1 MSNLKRINGDK
12 LRKILYSMEPDSLG
26 RKRTL
31 ADFSREIGYGSS
43 YLAQATSGVRT
54 LNAPARKLL
63 ESMYGIK
70 EEDYIYDDRPQVTRL
85 EGAPVP
91 QDTVVIGRD
100 ELEDIVRTAV
110 TKAFNE
116 VLTRFF
122 LLQEDNVE
130 NRREVNYAE

>member
-1 MSNLKRINGDK
+1 MSNLKRINGYK

-31 ADFSREIGYGSS
+31 ADFSREMGYGSN
-43 YLAQATSGVRT
+43 YLAQATSGIRS
-54 LNAPARKLL
+54 LNGPARKLL

-70 EEDYIYDDRPQVTRL
+70 EKDYIYDDRPQVTCR
-85 EGAPVP
+85 EETPAP

-100 ELEDIVRTAV
+100 ELEDVVRTAV

-116 VLTRFF
+116 VLTKFF

>member
-1 MSNLKRINGDK
+1 MSNLKKINGDK

-26 RKRTL
+26 RKRSL
-31 ADFSREIGYGSS
+31 ADFSREMGYGAS
-43 YLAQATSGVRT
+43 YLSQATNGTRQ

-70 EEDYIYDDRPQVTRL
+70 EEDYICDDRPQVMYGT
-85 EGAPVP
+85 EAPAP

-100 ELEDIVRTAV
+100 ELEDVVRTAV

-116 VLTRFF
+116 VLTKFF